1 MLQPLTTKARAPRAD
16 NRLPRILDE
25 AARLFREKGYQGAS
39 VRDISR
45 SVDMLPGSLY
55 YHFSNKDDLLVA
67 VYAEGVRRITAAVGD
82 ALAGKTD
89 PWERLEAACV
99 AHLEA
104 LLDPGDYGQVVIR
117 VRPAD
122 APGAA
127 DRLVALRGGYEKQF
141 RELVAALPLPAGAD
155 RKTLRL
161 MLLGALNWTQ
171 TWYRPGKL
179 NPRRIA
185 RQYVALLREQLG
197 GA

>member
-1 MLQPLTTKARAPRAD
+1 MLQPVASKVRAPRAD

-55 YHFSNKDDLLVA
+55 YHFANKDDLLVA
-67 VYAEGVRRITAAVGD
+67 VYAEGVRRITEAVREAVAA
-82 ALAGKTD
+82 KTE

-127 DRLVALRGGYEKQF
+127 DRLVALRGGYEKTF
-141 RELVAALPLPAGAD
+141 RDLVAALPLPAGAD

-197 GA
+197 GD